1 MRENNLRL
9 FDRFHFQYTNGFI
22 MSLLVKLGV
31 ARETHIYVCIQNIN
45 LIFLRSFGGENMP
58 ILLSDCTILYFKMIK
73 CG

>member
-31 ARETHIYVCIQNIN
+31 ARDTIILRETHIYAFTKYKLNI
-45 LIFLRSFGGENMP
+45 S
-58 ILLSDCTILYFKMIK
+58 
-73 CG
+73 